1 MSVRNPVVGIVLGSE
16 SDRKVAEAAVAVL
29 DRLDVPHEILVAS
42 AHRDPDEVR
51 RYART
56 AEKRGL
62 RVLMAVAGLAAAL
75 PGVLASHT
83 LLPVVGVPVPA
94 GALRGMD
101 AILSMMQL
109 PSGVPVGTVGLGEL
123 GGRNGALLAARI
135 LALGDQA
142 LARRLARHRASLRSG
157 SRRKTP

>member
-157 SRRKTP
+157 PRRKTP

>member
-1 MSVRNPVVGIVLGSE
+1 MSVRKPVVGIVLGSE
-16 SDRKVAEAAVAVL
+16 SDRKVAEAASAVL
-29 DRLDVPHEILVAS
+29 VRLEVPHEIVVAS

-56 AEKRGL
+56 AERRGL
-62 RVLMAVAGLAAAL
+62 RVLIAVAGLAAAL

-94 GALRGMD
+94 GTLRGMD

-135 LALGDQA
+135 LALRDKA
-142 LARRLARHRASLRSG
+142 LARRLAHHRASLRSG
-157 SRRKTP
+157 GRRKTP